1 MKPSRFTYHAP
12 TTVDETLDTLDEHA
26 DDAKILAGGQSLFP
40 ILNFRLAA
48 PEHLID
54 INRVAGLDRIERT
67 NSGWKIPA
75 LVRQRQVE
83 LNAELAEAVPL
94 LPAALHQVAHAQIR
108 NRGTVCG
115 SLAHGDAAAEM
126 PSVMLA
132 LDARMSIASAK
143 GRRTVD
149 ANDFFVFHMTTAIEA
164 DEMILAVEFD
174 DLPPRTYTAFCEFA
188 PRKGD
193 FCLAGAAVVVTL
205 AADNTVARSRVVAT
219 GVAPT
224 PLRLEAVE
232 DVLAGSVLDDRTLA
246 AAQQAAHRAVEPTGD
261 VHADAAYRRQLA
273 SVMVRRALGETAAAG
288 ANGRE
293 HHA

>member
-1 MKPSRFTYHAP
+1 
-12 TTVDETLDTLDEHA
+12 
-26 DDAKILAGGQSLFP
+26 
-40 ILNFRLAA
+40 
-48 PEHLID
+48 
-54 INRVAGLDRIERT
+54 
-67 NSGWKIPA
+67 
-75 LVRQRQVE
+75 VRQRKVE
-83 LNAELAEAVPL
+83 LDPELAAGVPL

-143 GRRTVD
+143 GRRTV
-149 ANDFFVFHMTTAIEA
+149 AASDFFVFHMTTAIEA

-174 DLPPRTYTAFCEFA
+174 DLPPRTFTAFCEFA

-193 FCLAGAAVVVTL
+193 FCLAGAAAVVTL
-205 AADNTVARSRVVAT
+205 ADDGTVACSRVVAT

-232 DVLAGSVLDDRTLA
+232 DVLAGSVLDERTLA
-246 AAQQAAHRAVEPTGD
+246 AAQRAAHRAVEPTGD